1 MLQCTMRFGI
11 VDTIARSIVYTA
23 FEQKRNTLN
32 GIVSVIKEIRYS
44 FKTDLLQIRQ
54 FFFSV
59 HKIL

>member
-32 GIVSVIKEIRYS
+32 GIVSVMKEIRYS